1 MKKALAIVMAA
12 IAVVGFTA
20 CGKTE
25 PPAADATT
33 AAPTTAIE
41 TTAAQTPAVDETTA
55 AGEASANE
63 TTAAENQAAQR
74 RLIINSEPFVVTAK
88 DGFDNAGVI
97 ALICDATATY
107 SFKASSADTTWKVFV
122 RDEEFTDGARYL
134 AQAQA
139 PVLEGDG
146 TLTINE
152 GQFIYV
158 LCSESSFSADAP
170 TDATLTIDYAE

>member
-12 IAVVGFTA
+12 IAVVGFAA

-33 AAPTTAIE
+33 ADVAVIE
-41 TTAAQTPAVDETTA
+41 TTAAETTAADETTA
-55 AGEASANE
+55 EEASADE
-63 TTAAENQAAQR
+63 TTAAENQDAQR

-88 DGFDNAGVI
+88 DGFDNAGVT
-97 ALICDATATY
+97 ALVCDASATY
-107 SFKASSADTTWKVFV
+107 SFKASNADTTWKVFV
-122 RDEEFTDGARYL
+122 LDEEFIDGARYL

-146 TLTINE
+146 TLTIKE

-158 LCSESSFSADAP
+158 QCSESAFSADAP

>member
-12 IAVVGFTA
+12 IAVVGFAA

-33 AAPTTAIE
+33 ADTAVIE
-41 TTAAQTPAVDETTA
+41 TTAAETTAADETTA
-55 AGEASANE
+55 VEETTADE
-63 TTAAENQAAQR
+63 TTAAENQDAQR

-88 DGFDNAGVI
+88 DGFDNAGVT
-97 ALICDATATY
+97 ALVCDASATY
-107 SFKASSADTTWKVFV
+107 SFKASNADTTWKVFV
-122 RDEEFTDGARYL
+122 LDEEFTDGARYL
-134 AQAQA
+134 AQAQT

-146 TLTINE
+146 TLTIKE

-158 LCSESSFSADAP
+158 QCSESAFSADAP
-170 TDATLTIDYAE
+170 TDATLTINYAG